1 MRVLAIVHQRDAG
14 AGVFAEETRERGVEF
29 DEWLIAEQP
38 EPPADP
44 AGYDAVMIFGGAMN
58 THEEEMHP
66 WIRREKDLLAELLD
80 RGTPLLGACLG
91 TQLLAD
97 AAGGEVRRSRE
108 PEIGWHEVS
117 VRREARG
124 DPLFGDPPLRDLAP
138 YVKFVVA
145 PGSQDFQAFQ
155 WHSYEA
161 SRHPGRSSLAAEQG
175 LSAGLPDRRAGL
187 GRSSSTPRSPR
198 PTSTKWIDGWRER
211 RGRGADRA
219 RPGGAACRDPGEKI
233 AGWNEFGRDL
243 CGRFLDQLTA
253 TRA

>member
-1 MRVLAIVHQRDAG
+1 MRVLGIVHQRDAG
-14 AGVFAEETRERGVEF
+14 PGVFAEETRERGVEF

-80 RGTPLLGACLG
+80 RGTPLLSACLG

-117 VRREARG
+117 IRREARG

-161 SRHPGRSSLAAEQG
+161 VPPPGAVLLAESRVCPQAYRIGERAWGIQFHAEVTAADAE
-175 LSAGLPDRRAGL
+175 
-187 GRSSSTPRSPR
+187 
-198 PTSTKWIDGWRER
+198 KWIDGWREDEDAVR
-211 RGRGADRA
+211 IGL
-219 RPGGAACRDPGEKI
+219 DPDAFRSETREKI
-233 AGWNEFGRDL
+233 AGWNQFGRDL
-243 CGRFLDQLTA
+243 CGRFLDA
-253 TRA
+253 VGP